1 MKTETKPLQ
10 VLLVDDSDT
19 FLAALREY
27 LEQFS
32 QIVVAATAKSGE
44 QAVALAGQLSPDLVL
59 IDLDMPGIGGIEA
72 TRIIKSLPARPL
84 VAVVTLHDA
93 APMRRAGH
101 EAGADFFMV
110 KSRLHEEFPG
120 VLARIAAR

>member
-1 MKTETKPLQ
+1 MKTETKPLR

-27 LEQFS
+27 VEDFS
-32 QIVVAATAKSGE
+32 QLIVAATAKSGE
-44 QAVALAGQLSPDLVL
+44 QAVALAGELSPDLVL
-59 IDLDMPGIGGIEA
+59 MDLDMPGIGGIEA
-72 TRIIKSLPARPL
+72 TRIIKSLPRRPL

-93 APMRRAGH
+93 AQMRRAGLD
-101 EAGADFFMV
+101 AGADFLMV

-120 VLARIAAR
+120 MLARIAAR

>member
-1 MKTETKPLQ
+1 MQ

-27 LEQFS
+27 VEEYS
-32 QIVVAATAKSGE
+32 QIIVTATAKSGE
-44 QAVALAGQLSPDLVL
+44 QAVALAELLSPDVVL
-59 IDLDMPGIGGIEA
+59 MDLDMPGIGGIEA
-72 TRIIKSLPARPL
+72 TRIIKSLPRPPL

-93 APMRRAGH
+93 AQMRRAGLD
-101 EAGADFFMV
+101 AGADFFMV

-120 VLARIAAR
+120 MLARIAAR